1 MCAVQVIMENDIE
14 QETKDLFDYI
24 FSDEWIDI
32 VETGTKEEFEGEL
45 ALAIDSLTNKV
56 MGIPGPVFVET
67 MSYEM
72 GEWIKDTSLL
82 WIKNRGAG
90 QTTTEAEINNIKL
103 ED

>member
-1 MCAVQVIMENDIE
+1 
-14 QETKDLFDYI
+14 
-24 FSDEWIDI
+24 
-32 VETGTKEEFEGEL
+32 
-45 ALAIDSLTNKV
+45 